1 MRRLASQI
9 MAVGLIG
16 FLLAACAET
25 QFITHTAKRVSK
37 ASEKIEKPAYKEIYK
52 IGNPYQID
60 GVWYYPAVDYTYDE
74 TGIASWYGAK
84 FHGRRTANG
93 GVYDMNDLTAAHR
106 TLPLPSMVR
115 VTNLENGR
123 SMILKVN
130 DRGPYARG
138 RIIDLSRRSAQ
149 LLGSLM
155 QGTARVRVQIL
166 ARESRL
172 LAARLTGKATVATLG
187 TPITVDRLPKPAV
200 TTQELPP
207 PGAAPVPVAAAE
219 PVIDGAAQPIDPAPA
234 SKTTEDAGVV
244 TELAVVLSRL
254 FVQAGAYAQ
263 YTNANRARAF
273 LSSLGL
279 VKLTSVM
286 VEGRDLFRVRIG
298 PLSTVAEADGF
309 LEAVV
314 NAGYADARIIV
325 E

>member
-1 MRRLASQI
+1 M
-9 MAVGLIG
+9 GL
-16 FLLAACAET
+16 LLSACAET
-25 QFITHTAKRVSK
+25 QFIAHTAKRISK
-37 ASEKIEKPAYKEIYK
+37 VHEKSGKPAYKETYK

-60 GVWYYPAVDYTYDE
+60 GVWYYPAVDYDYNE

-106 TLPLPSMVR
+106 TLPLPSLVR
-115 VTNLENGR
+115 VTNLGNGR

-149 LLGSLM
+149 FLGFLK
-155 QGTARVRVQIL
+155 QGTARVRVKIL
-166 ARESRL
+166 AGESRQ
-172 LAARLTGKATVATLG
+172 LAARLTGKATLATIG

-207 PGAAPVPVAAAE
+207 PGGEPVPVASAK
-219 PVIDGAAQPIDPAPA
+219 PVDGAEQVIEPAPELA
-234 SKTTEDAGVV
+234 ATAQLGVV
-244 TELAVVLSRL
+244 TETPVVSSLL

-273 LSSLGL
+273 LSSLGPVKVTSVL
-279 VKLTSVM
+279 VK
-286 VEGRDLFRVRIG
+286 GRDLFRVRLG
-298 PLSTVAEADGF
+298 PLPTVAEADGY
-309 LEAVV
+309 LDAVV
-314 NAGYADARIIV
+314 NAGYTDARIIV

>member
-1 MRRLASQI
+1 MRRFASQL
-9 MAVGLIG
+9 MMVGLMG
-16 FLLAACAET
+16 FVLAACAET
-25 QFITHTAKRVSK
+25 QFITHTAKRVTK
-37 ASEKIEKPAYKEIYK
+37 VRETIEKPAYKEVYK

-60 GVWYYPAVDYTYDE
+60 GVWYYPAVDYDYDE
-74 TGIASWYGAK
+74 TGIASWYGTE

-106 TLPLPSMVR
+106 TLPLPSLVR

-149 LLGSLM
+149 LLGSLK

-166 ARESRL
+166 ARESRQ
-172 LAARLTGKATVATLG
+172 LAARLTGKASLATIG

-207 PGAAPVPVAAAE
+207 PGGAPVPVASAE
-219 PVIDGAAQPIDPAPA
+219 PVDGAKQTIGPAPVLA
-234 SKTTEDAGVV
+234 AKSELGVV
-244 TELAVVLSRL
+244 SEVAVVLSRL
-254 FVQAGAYAQ
+254 FVQAGAYAH

-273 LSSLGL
+273 LSSLGT
-279 VKLTSVM
+279 VKVTSVM

-298 PLSTVAEADGF
+298 PLATVAEADGF
-309 LEAVV
+309 LAAVV
-314 NAGYADARIIV
+314 GAGYPDARIIV

>member
-1 MRRLASQI
+1 MRRRASQI
-9 MAVGLIG
+9 ISVGLIG

-37 ASEKIEKPAYKEIYK
+37 AREEIEKPVYKEVYK
-52 IGNPYQID
+52 IGDPYQIKD
-60 GVWYYPAVDYTYDE
+60 VWYYPAVDYDYDE
-74 TGIASWYGAK
+74 TGIASWYGEK

-106 TLPLPSMVR
+106 SLPLPSMVR

-149 LLGSLM
+149 LLGSLK

-166 ARESRL
+166 ARESRE
-172 LAARLTGKATVATLG
+172 LAARLTGKASGATLG

-207 PGAAPVPVAAAE
+207 PGAAPVPVAAGK
-219 PVIDGAAQPIDPAPA
+219 PVVDGAAQFIEPAPA
-234 SKTTEDAGVV
+234 PAANAEPGVV
-244 TELAVVLSRL
+244 TELAVALSRL
-254 FVQAGAYAQ
+254 FVQVGAYAQ
-263 YTNANRARAF
+263 YNNANRAWAF
-273 LSSLGL
+273 LTSLGP

-314 NAGYADARIIV
+314 GAGYSDARIIV

>member
-1 MRRLASQI
+1 
-9 MAVGLIG
+9 MAVGLTG
-16 FLLAACAET
+16 LLLAACAET
-25 QFITHTAKRVSK
+25 QFITHTTKRVTQVR
-37 ASEKIEKPAYKEIYK
+37 ETIGKPAYKEIYK
-52 IGNPYQID
+52 IGDPYQID
-60 GVWYYPAVDYTYDE
+60 GAWYYPAIDYNYDE

-106 TLPLPSMVR
+106 TLPLPSLVR

-149 LLGSLM
+149 LLGSLK

-166 ARESRL
+166 ARESRR
-172 LAARLTGKATVATLG
+172 LAARLTGRATVATIV

-207 PGAAPVPVAAAE
+207 PGAAPVPVASAK
-219 PVIDGAAQPIDPAPA
+219 PVDGAAQTIEPAPVFTA
-234 SKTTEDAGVV
+234 NAVPGVV

-273 LSSLGL
+273 LSSLGP
-279 VKLTSVM
+279 VKVTSVM
-286 VEGRDLFRVRIG
+286 VEGRDLFRVRLG
-298 PLSTVAEADGF
+298 PLATVAEADGF
-309 LEAVV
+309 LDALVG
-314 NAGYADARIIV
+314 AGYTDARIIV

>member
-1 MRRLASQI
+1 MRRFTSRFL
-9 MAVGLIG
+9 AVGLMG

-25 QFITHTAKRVSK
+25 QFITHTAKRMTTVH
-37 ASEKIEKPAYKEIYK
+37 EKIEKPTYKEIYK

-60 GVWYYPAVDYTYDE
+60 GLWYYPAVDYDYDE
-74 TGIASWYGAK
+74 TGIASWYGAD

-106 TLPLPSMVR
+106 TLPMPSLVR

-123 SMILKVN
+123 SMILRVN

-149 LLGSLM
+149 LLGLLK
-155 QGTARVRVQIL
+155 QGTARVRVKIL
-166 ARESRL
+166 ARESRQ
-172 LAARLTGKATVATLG
+172 LAARLTGKASVATLG
-187 TPITVDRLPKPAV
+187 TPITVDRLPKPVV

-207 PGAAPVPVAAAE
+207 PGGTPVPVAAAKQ
-219 PVIDGAAQPIDPAPA
+219 VDGAAQATGPAPRLA
-234 SKTTEDAGVV
+234 VNAAPGVV
-244 TELAVVLSRL
+244 TEIAIAPSRL

-273 LSSLGL
+273 LSSLGP
-279 VKLTSVM
+279 VKVTSVL
-286 VEGRDLFRVRIG
+286 VGGRDLFRVRIG

-314 NAGYADARIIV
+314 GAGYADARIIV

>member
-1 MRRLASQI
+1 

-16 FLLAACAET
+16 FVLAACAET

-37 ASEKIEKPAYKEIYK
+37 AREEIEKPVIKEIYK
-52 IGNPYQID
+52 IGNPYEID
-60 GVWYYPAVDYTYDE
+60 GVWYYPAVDYDYDE
-74 TGIASWYGAK
+74 TGIASWYGTK

-93 GVYDMNDLTAAHR
+93 GIYDMNDLTAAHR

-149 LLGSLM
+149 LLGSLK

-219 PVIDGAAQPIDPAPA
+219 PVVEEAAPPPDPVTE
-234 SKTTEDAGVV
+234 TTEEPGVV

-263 YTNANRARAF
+263 YINANRARAF
-273 LSSLGL
+273 LSSLGP

-286 VEGRDLFRVRIG
+286 VEGRDLYRVRIG

-314 NAGYADARIIV
+314 NAGYSDARIIV